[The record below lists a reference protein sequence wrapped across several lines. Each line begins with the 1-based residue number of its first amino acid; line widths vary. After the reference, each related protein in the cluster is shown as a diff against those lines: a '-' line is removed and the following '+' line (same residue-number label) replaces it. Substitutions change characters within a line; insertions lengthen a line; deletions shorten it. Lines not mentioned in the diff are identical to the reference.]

1 MGFKKKIQAKLIQPI
16 NTLFIVFCIVSSLNN
31 LKTKISLSIY
41 LLRFSLKALRPS
53 LRVEEIRYVDTD
65 KIKKTKNISDN

>member
-1 MGFKKKIQAKLIQPI
+1 MGFEKKIQAKLIQPI
-16 NTLFIVFCIVSSLNN
+16 NTLFIVFCIFYSLNN

-41 LLRFSLKALRPS
+41 LLRFSLKAFRPS

-65 KIKKTKNISDN
+65 KIKKTKNTSDN